1 MSGGSKSKR
10 VFFDI
15 SSLVAYVSKIDR
27 YSGIQRVLVNIIAE
41 LGNNATDAELY
52 LCFHE
57 GVGKKYVCVPFHEFD
72 VANFDDP
79 QALRGA
85 LNIGK
90 STRAADINTI
100 SKYKSSVTKYYFHR
114 TKLDI
119 LAFLGSKSSFLR
131 YNITPERWLEM
142 RFPNHGKARR
152 DTVKKSFLAM
162 CRPGDA
168 LVNLDSSWLPLHEKT
183 FSAAKEKGVICY
195 TLVYDLIPI
204 LFPQT
209 THGMMPLIFHKWL
222 ANSVDYTSKYLCISK
237 ATKKDLVDFLAKYGF
252 EREVEVLPLVQQA
265 IDRKTSAAASGPMSA
280 RVNKD
285 AYPWLHEVAEISDD
299 VRNVA
304 TVPYVLCAGTMEARK
319 NVWRIAQSWQRLIQE
334 GTHDLPRL
342 VFAGRRGWHIEAFE
356 NLLRGSGNLHGW
368 IEVVEAPSD
377 AELAFLYRNCKFSI
391 MASLYEGWGLPVGE
405 ALSYGKTA
413 VVANNS
419 SLPEVGGDYVEYCDA
434 SSIESIASACRK
446 LITDSQRLEE
456 LEKSIS
462 AAKMR
467 SWEEVCKDLLDILGL
482 CERPITKSS

>member
-1 MSGGSKSKR
+1 MSSGSERMR

-15 SSLVAYVSKIDR
+15 SSLVSYVSKIDR
-27 YSGIQRVLVNIIAE
+27 YSGIQRVLVNIIRE
-41 LGNNATDAELY
+41 LGNRASDAEFY

-57 GVGKKYVCVPFHEFD
+57 GVGKKYVCVSFDDFD

-79 QALRGA
+79 RALRGA

-90 STRAADINTI
+90 SKSAADIDVI
-100 SKYKSSVTKYYFHR
+100 SKYKSSAAKYYFHR
-114 TKLDI
+114 TRLDI

-142 RFPNHGKARR
+142 RFPKDGKARR
-152 DTVKKSFLAM
+152 DTVRKSFLAM

-168 LVNLDSSWLPLHEKT
+168 LVNLDSSWLPLHERT

-204 LFPQT
+204 LLPQT

-222 ANSVDYTSKYLCISK
+222 ANSVEYTSKYLCISN
-237 ATKKDLVDFLAKYGF
+237 ATKKDLQDFLARYGF
-252 EREVEVLPLVQQA
+252 EREVEVLSLVQQG
-265 IDRKTSAAASGPMSA
+265 IDKKISPIALGPMST

-285 AYPWLHEVAEISDD
+285 AYPWLYEVAEISDD
-299 VRNVA
+299 IRNVA
-304 TVPYVLCAGTMEARK
+304 TVPYVLCAGTIEARK
-319 NVWRIAQSWQRLIQE
+319 NVWRIAQSWQRLLQE
-334 GTHDLPRL
+334 GNYDLPRL
-342 VFAGRRGWHIEAFE
+342 VFAGRKGWHIEAFE
-356 NLLRGSGNLHGW
+356 NFLKGSGNLGGW
-368 IEVVEAPSD
+368 IQVVEAPSD

-419 SLPEVGGDYVEYCDA
+419 SLPEVGGEYVEYCDA
-434 SSIESIASACRK
+434 ASIESIAAACRR
-446 LITDSQRLEE
+446 LIRGPQRLQE

-462 AAKMR
+462 TAKMR
-467 SWEEVCKDLLDILGL
+467 NWEEVCSDLLNILGL
-482 CERPITKSS
+482 SGKSVN